1 MLQRVKKSE
10 KGAIQAFR
18 THKNEFYKLG
28 DTCRPGDML
37 EEPPSIPDINNGEF
51 DTLHEKGDILGVF
64 VGHDHKNS
72 FVGRYKDMDLG
83 FTQSAGFN
91 VYGNRTK
98 RGVRC
103 FVLHEDDPTHYDTYT
118 RTYEELVGTKVHR
131 PVFDYL
137 SSKAPATMDAAI
149 PMIVKTVV
157 GLAVIVA
164 LIILLAVEL
173 VVHMVL
179 LATVFKP
186 FLDQP
191 ITSDALNMIGIESK
205 GYLYTYLISTTVGY
219 GIAFILNRKIT
230 FKADVNPTLSMILYA
245 IMVVFT
251 IFANGWIGSAMTT
264 FAQGHNLTG
273 GFWDMVI
280 KLIGMAIPTLWTYP
294 CNRFTARRNPR
305 PLQQRKKKHNL

>member
-1 MLQRVKKSE
+1 
-10 KGAIQAFR
+10 
-18 THKNEFYKLG
+18 
-28 DTCRPGDML
+28 ML

-51 DTLHEKGDILGVF
+51 DALHEKGDILGVF

-103 FVLHEDDPTHYDTYT
+103 FVLHENDPTHYDTYT

-164 LIILLAVEL
+164 LIILLAK
-173 VVHMVL
+173 L
-179 LATVFKP
+179 L
-186 FLDQP
+186 
-191 ITSDALNMIGIESK
+191 
-205 GYLYTYLISTTVGY
+205 
-219 GIAFILNRKIT
+219 
-230 FKADVNPTLSMILYA
+230 
-245 IMVVFT
+245 
-251 IFANGWIGSAMTT
+251 
-264 FAQGHNLTG
+264 
-273 GFWDMVI
+273 
-280 KLIGMAIPTLWTYP
+280 
-294 CNRFTARRNPR
+294 
-305 PLQQRKKKHNL
+305 

>member
-1 MLQRVKKSE
+1 MTYKGKTKKELETAVAKTITALLEPVTRRHIPFAVTFGNHDRQVGISNADQFNDIYKSLPGCIGE
-10 KGAIQAFR
+10 QA
-18 THKNEFYKLG
+18 EG
-28 DTCRPGDML
+28 IPG
-37 EEPPSIPDINNGEF
+37 G
-51 DTLHEKGDILGVF
+51 G
-64 VGHDHKNS
+64 
-72 FVGRYKDMDLG
+72 
-83 FTQSAGFN
+83 
-91 VYGNRTK
+91 
-98 RGVRC
+98 
-103 FVLHEDDPTHYDTYT
+103 
-118 RTYEELVGTKVHR
+118 
-131 PVFDYL
+131 
-137 SSKAPATMDAAI
+137 SS
-149 PMIVKTVV
+149 
-157 GLAVIVA
+157 
-164 LIILLAVEL
+164 AVEL

-191 ITSDALNMIGIESK
+191 ITNDALNMIGIESK

-294 CNRFTARRNPR
+294 CNRFIIH
-305 PLQQRKKKHNL
+305 RKKKPQTTATEKEEA